1 MRRKY
6 ESDCLIF
13 KYGNALGLVDE
24 AADLGWDKNV
34 WEDNGDGHQP
44 QDARLL

>member
-1 MRRKY
+1 MK
-6 ESDCLIF
+6 CL
-13 KYGNALGLVDE
+13 GDE

-44 QDARLL
+44 QDARFLQCYPCYAYHMVHGH